1 MPLRAPESYE
11 LEDDHRPLNQR
22 SRNSLDDAFN
32 SEDGSDI
39 GDFDPLKGERAY
51 TDDASQPLRNF
62 DSNKEDGF
70 SPKRPLAW
78 LDGQRRKG
86 TWQRWLIPSRFCCL
100 LIGLFFLT
108 LLMLLSAGGIWVYK
122 AGSPNEGQSAPWY
135 PSPQG
140 GNSQEWRES
149 YDKAASLVDQMTL
162 VEKVNVTTGIGWS
175 MGLCV
180 GNTGPVDRLGF
191 PSLCLQDGPLG
202 LRFVDNATAWPA
214 GITVGATWNKELM
227 YERGKAQGL
236 EARMKGIHVVLGP
249 SMGPIGRLPAGGRNW
264 EAFGPDPVLQG
275 IAAAQTI
282 KGIQDAGVQATA
294 KHYYGNEQEH
304 FRQSWEWAT
313 PNAISSNIDDRTEHE
328 IYAWPFAEAIKAGV
342 VSVMCSYNQVNN
354 SYACGNSRML
364 NGILKDEMGFQGYV
378 QSDWLAQRSGV
389 ASALAGLDMSQP
401 GDGLKWM
408 DGKPLWGSELTRAVL
423 NESLPMDRLN
433 DMTMRIVAAWYQV
446 GQDNE
451 TMWPKDGG
459 PNFSSWTDDKV
470 GQLHPGA
477 SNSEETGVV
486 NKFVQVRNTTEGG
499 DHDILARKIAR
510 EGIVLVKND
519 DDFLP
524 LSRNGTAAAVAA
536 SRSGKMKVGI
546 FGEDAFSNPKGP
558 NACEDRACNDYTLAS
573 GWGSGAVEFPYLVSP
588 AEALRREFD
597 SKTISVTR
605 VKNNEDKRIDDT
617 AAEQDMCLVFINSD
631 SGEGYKS
638 WNGVRGDRNDLHAQK
653 DGDVLVQEVAGNCD
667 KTIVVIHTV
676 GPLVLEK
683 WIDLPGVKGVLIAH
697 LPGQESGNA
706 LADIIFGDENP
717 SGRLPYTIAKK
728 EEDYGPTS
736 GILYYPNGVVPQQNF
751 SEGLYFDYRHFDKY
765 DITPRYEF
773 GYGLSYTAFKL
784 SSLTVQSEGLISP
797 VPAERPI
804 PGPYHAPNIST
815 ALPSPSE
822 ALFPPSFRK
831 LQNYIYPY
839 ITSTSSIKRGK
850 YPYPAGYDL
859 SNPHPLSPAGGAQ
872 GGNPDLYASAATV
885 KATVTNTGTRAG
897 SCVVQLYISP
907 PQSVKSAYTGQEMDM
922 PVKVLRN
929 WAKIAFEEG
938 EEEREVELEVTRK
951 DLSYWDVGAQNW
963 VVPSGEFTVW
973 VGFSSRD
980 LPGQETFVGVAGDD

>member
-108 LLMLLSAGGIWVYK
+108 LLLLLSAGGIWVYK

-140 GNSQEWRES
+140 GTSQEWRES

-364 NGILKDEMGFQGYV
+364 NGILKDEMGFQG
-378 QSDWLAQRSGV
+378 
-389 ASALAGLDMSQP
+389 
-401 GDGLKWM
+401 
-408 DGKPLWGSELTRAVL
+408 
-423 NESLPMDRLN
+423 
-433 DMTMRIVAAWYQV
+433 
-446 GQDNE
+446 
-451 TMWPKDGG
+451 
-459 PNFSSWTDDKV
+459 
-470 GQLHPGA
+470 
-477 SNSEETGVV
+477 
-486 NKFVQVRNTTEGG
+486 
-499 DHDILARKIAR
+499 
-510 EGIVLVKND
+510 
-519 DDFLP
+519 
-524 LSRNGTAAAVAA
+524 
-536 SRSGKMKVGI
+536 
-546 FGEDAFSNPKGP
+546 
-558 NACEDRACNDYTLAS
+558 
-573 GWGSGAVEFPYLVSP
+573 
-588 AEALRREFD
+588 
-597 SKTISVTR
+597 
-605 VKNNEDKRIDDT
+605 
-617 AAEQDMCLVFINSD
+617 
-631 SGEGYKS
+631 
-638 WNGVRGDRNDLHAQK
+638 
-653 DGDVLVQEVAGNCD
+653 
-667 KTIVVIHTV
+667 
-676 GPLVLEK
+676 
-683 WIDLPGVKGVLIAH
+683 
-697 LPGQESGNA
+697 
-706 LADIIFGDENP
+706 
-717 SGRLPYTIAKK
+717 
-728 EEDYGPTS
+728 
-736 GILYYPNGVVPQQNF
+736 
-751 SEGLYFDYRHFDKY
+751 
-765 DITPRYEF
+765 
-773 GYGLSYTAFKL
+773 
-784 SSLTVQSEGLISP
+784 
-797 VPAERPI
+797 
-804 PGPYHAPNIST
+804 
-815 ALPSPSE
+815 
-822 ALFPPSFRK
+822 
-831 LQNYIYPY
+831 
-839 ITSTSSIKRGK
+839 
-850 YPYPAGYDL
+850 
-859 SNPHPLSPAGGAQ
+859 
-872 GGNPDLYASAATV
+872 
-885 KATVTNTGTRAG
+885 
-897 SCVVQLYISP
+897 
-907 PQSVKSAYTGQEMDM
+907 
-922 PVKVLRN
+922 
-929 WAKIAFEEG
+929 
-938 EEEREVELEVTRK
+938 
-951 DLSYWDVGAQNW
+951 
-963 VVPSGEFTVW
+963 
-973 VGFSSRD
+973 
-980 LPGQETFVGVAGDD
+980 